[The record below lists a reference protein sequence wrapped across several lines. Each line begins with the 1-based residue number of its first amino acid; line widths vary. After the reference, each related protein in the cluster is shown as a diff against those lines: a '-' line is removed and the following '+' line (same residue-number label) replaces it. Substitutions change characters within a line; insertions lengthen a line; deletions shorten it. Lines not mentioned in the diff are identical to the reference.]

1 LKKWKVY
8 ILRLNHRPSRDKR
21 VTTHLLL
28 TARAFGADG
37 AFYSGQKDEKI
48 EKSVEKVSGSWGGS
62 FTVQYAQNWHKI
74 LSEWKKGGGEVIHL
88 TMYGLP
94 VQDVVEQAKASPKD
108 KLIVV
113 GGAKVPSEV
122 YSIANWNISV
132 TSQPHSEISALSVFL
147 HELFERE
154 ELSWSFDEANIRII
168 PQSKGKK
175 VVGKGRYII

>member
-1 LKKWKVY
+1 MKKRKVY
-8 ILRLNHRPSRDKR
+8 ILRLNHRLSRDKR

-28 TARAFGADG
+28 AARAFGADG

-48 EKSVEKVSGSWGGS
+48 EKSLEKVSRSWGGS
-62 FTVQYAQNWHKI
+62 FTVQYTQNWRKV
-74 LSEWKKGGGEVIHL
+74 LSEWKEDGGEVIHL

-94 VQDVVEQAKASPKD
+94 VQDIVEQAKDSPKD

-122 YSIANWNISV
+122 YELANWNISV
-132 TSQPHSEISALSVFL
+132 TSQPHSEVSALSVFL

-154 ELSWSFDEANIRII
+154 ELSWSFDKPGVRVI
-168 PQSKGKK
+168 PQAKGKK
-175 VVGKGRYII
+175 VMRTEP